1 MLASTPIAS
10 LASGTRGNQ
19 SAKQCEAPQSGREMS
34 LWPKLAAAVAV
45 ESRFVLSWLVAAT
58 KGHFPSVLCVFA
70 ALLLFGPGLSSA
82 AAAAPTVGMVTKV
95 TNEARVG
102 GETAVVGTLVH
113 MNDTL
118 TTGPQARLL
127 VTFRDKTELTLGEN
141 ASVLVDRYVFDPDAG
156 IGEATLNVTR
166 GAFRFATGALKEMRD
181 KNIKVKTHV
190 AALAVRGTDFWAG
203 PIDGQYGVLLLDK
216 SRLSVANEEGAVMLA
231 DAGMGTDIPAPL
243 KQTGAP
249 SRPYK
254 WPPDKVARA
263 LAQTNIGLALNP
275 GVISPFVPLIPII
288 PGVRPEPPPPPR
300 SP

>member
-1 MLASTPIAS
+1 M
-10 LASGTRGNQ
+10 
-19 SAKQCEAPQSGREMS
+19 QCEAPQLGHEMS

-45 ESRFVLSWLVAAT
+45 ESLFVFGRLMAGT
-58 KGHFPSVLCVFA
+58 KPHFPSIIYIFA
-70 ALLLFGPGLSSA
+70 TLLFLVPGLSSSATA
-82 AAAAPTVGMVTKV
+82 ASSVGMVTKV
-95 TNEARVG
+95 TNQARVG

-118 TTGPQARLL
+118 TTGPEARLL

-166 GAFRFATGALKEMRD
+166 GAFRFTTGALKEMRD
-181 KNIKVKTHV
+181 KNIKVTTHV

-231 DAGMGTDIPAPL
+231 DAGMGTDIPAPI

-263 LAQTNIGLALNP
+263 LAQTNIGPTLNP
-275 GVISPFVPLIPII
+275 GVISPFVPIIPFI
-288 PGVRPEPPPPPR
+288 PGVRPEPPPR